1 MGVDVKQGASQIAQ
15 LLQQGQPEAETPTQ
29 PSDSEPE
36 TAESPEEAQQEPEV
50 EGTAD
55 DTAEIA
61 ESEHQEFESSA
72 EETMETPEAEESQ
85 GDTESTPTYKV
96 KVNGEERE
104 VSVEELRKGYM
115 MESDYRKKTSD
126 VARQRDEFSKEKEAF
141 AQKVAQAEEL
151 LLVEAEDL
159 NSPENLELKEY
170 DPQEY
175 YKKKEKLEAKANR
188 LAEMKK
194 EAQEFQS
201 QQSMQKLEKEKELLF
216 QAVPEWL
223 DDGVQAQE
231 TKMINDML
239 VGMGIEGESL
249 KPFIDHRL
257 LVLARK
263 AAMYDKLKS
272 AKPET
277 KKVQVKPKNAK
288 AGNVKTKEEIS
299 RSKVQEQRSRLK
311 KTGKMSDAQA
321 AIKKLMR

>member
-1 MGVDVKQGASQIAQ
+1 MGVDVNHGASQIAQ

-50 EGTAD
+50 E
-55 DTAEIA
+55 EIA
-61 ESEHQEFESSA
+61 EETDEVSEHQEQDTEYEES
-72 EETMETPEAEESQ
+72 EETPEVETSES
-85 GDTESTPTYKV
+85 DTEPEPTYKV

-104 VSVEELRKGYM
+104 VPLDELKKGYM
-115 MESDYRKKTSD
+115 MESDYRKKTSE
-126 VARQRDEFSKEKEAF
+126 VARQRDEFSKEKAAF
-141 AQKVAQAEEL
+141 AEKVKQAEEL
-151 LLVEAEDL
+151 LIVEAEDL
-159 NSPENLELKEY
+159 NSEENLELKEY

-194 EAQEFQS
+194 EAQEFQQ
-201 QQSMQKLEKEKELLF
+201 QQSMQRLEKEKELLF

-223 DDGVQAQE
+223 DEGTQTQE
-231 TKMINDML
+231 TKLINDML
-239 VGMGIEGESL
+239 VGMGIEGDAL
-249 KPFIDHRL
+249 RPFIDHRL
-257 LVLARK
+257 LVIARK

-277 KKVQVKPKNAK
+277 KKVQVKPKNVK